1 MRTECLKMAQKQS
14 SIGKNAVLEIS
25 QGQIIAGCFGFIMTG
40 VFSIAFISEAYYLVA
55 LLPIA
60 LSIVFLTG
68 IFKKRKVT
76 FDAVNKTV
84 TVSTPSLLPKPPK
97 VDSFHWSKVTD
108 VVFRRETGGR
118 GTSGHRRVYLLLDD
132 NSEVLV
138 KDCGSSKRAASLRSQ
153 VASFM
158 HLR

>member
-1 MRTECLKMAQKQS
+1 MAQRQS
-14 SIGKNAVLEIS
+14 ITEETAVLEVS
-25 QGQIIAGCFGFIMTG
+25 QGQVIVGCFGFVMTG
-40 VFSIAFISEAYYLVA
+40 VFSIAFIMEAYYLAA

-60 LSIVFLTG
+60 LSIVFLMG

-76 FDAVNKTV
+76 FNAINKTV
-84 TVSTPSLLPKPPK
+84 TVSSPSLLPKSPK
-97 VDSFHWSKVTD
+97 IDSFHWSKVTD
-108 VVFRRETGGR
+108 VVFRREMGGPR
-118 GTSGHRRVYLLLDD
+118 TSGHRRVYLLLDD